1 MLFQRF
7 FFKFLH
13 IDPRALE
20 QAREARL
27 KSCMRVIQSKGHL
40 HQRMVTIVMNGLPR
54 AGKTTTKERLVGHNK
69 QLLEVSPSTGV
80 VEPSLKVTITELP
93 RSSAMASGSQ
103 WSLLSLNDESLHLV
117 NAVLI
122 EAGKLKKSKSR
133 LVSVLSDITRVRRA
147 YRGDPIPLHSSSRAT
162 KQLPASQSTSPQVAS
177 KATTADVSQSVYVPP
192 PDQLFDE
199 MLSEQWHKLHTSL
212 EDATIIHF
220 IDTGGQPEF
229 QEILPALLSGPCVS
243 MLLFKL
249 NEQLKQRYPVEYV
262 SRDGRKTEAYITSYS
277 AEDVLFQSLATV
289 ACYGSDTTKADPT
302 HSGSV
307 ALVVGTHS
315 DLATDDN
322 IKEAEES
329 LKEKVEN
336 TQYFKKDMVH
346 YPFPGQLIL
355 PIDNTRR
362 DDRDVQKL
370 RKILEDIIHKR
381 FPRLSLPAPWLLFEI
396 ALRKAGVKILTI
408 TKCQEI
414 AKRYGI
420 TSKKELKEALQF
432 LHQMGMVRYYP
443 NVKDVKDLVICD
455 LQILF
460 DSITNIIVYT
470 FTFRKA
476 GEAGKQKF
484 KKTGRF
490 SLQEFQR
497 LATLKHSDDL
507 LTPEKLVKLLEYLH
521 ILVSISEAGLD
532 EYFMPCVLLTEDL
545 NDTVADSLPYP
556 PLIVSFE
563 CGYCP
568 VGVFSALVVYL
579 LQHSQ
584 KKGSPLKWKIP
595 HGATV
600 YRNKINFLVGHDLNK
615 ITMIARPTY
624 FEVQCDCTATQLHT
638 PVHTSCSHIR
648 RAILDGLAVV
658 IRSRN
663 YTCNTTPLIGF
674 YCHRPQCTPTP
685 HIAICEGKNPSAMM
699 CISSKEPIG
708 LLSSH
713 HIWFGKVLS

>member
-1 MLFQRF
+1 M
-7 FFKFLH
+7 
-13 IDPRALE
+13 
-20 QAREARL
+20 
-27 KSCMRVIQSKGHL
+27 S
-40 HQRMVTIVMNGLPR
+40 
-54 AGKTTTKERLVGHNK
+54 
-69 QLLEVSPSTGV
+69 
-80 VEPSLKVTITELP
+80 
-93 RSSAMASGSQ
+93 
-103 WSLLSLNDESLHLV
+103 
-117 NAVLI
+117 
-122 EAGKLKKSKSR
+122 
-133 LVSVLSDITRVRRA
+133 
-147 YRGDPIPLHSSSRAT
+147 
-162 KQLPASQSTSPQVAS
+162 
-177 KATTADVSQSVYVPP
+177 P
-192 PDQLFDE
+192 PDELFDE
-199 MLSEQWHKLHTSL
+199 VLTEHWNTLHTSL

-229 QEILPALLSGPCVS
+229 QEILPALLSGSCIS

-249 NEQLKQRYPVEYV
+249 HEQLKQRYQVEYV
-262 SRDGRKTEAYITSYS
+262 SRDGTKSEPYMTSYTV
-277 AEDVLFQSLATV
+277 EDVLFQSLATV
-289 ACYGSDTTKADPT
+289 ACYGSETTKPDPT

-315 DLATDDN
+315 DLAT
-322 IKEAEES
+322 EYQLLAAENS
-329 LKEKVEN
+329 LKKKVEN
-336 TQYFKKDMVH
+336 AQYFEKDMVH
-346 YPFPGQLIL
+346 YTFPGQLIL
-355 PIDNTRR
+355 PINNTRK
-362 DDRDVQKL
+362 DDKDVQKL
-370 RKILEDIIHKR
+370 RRVLEDIIHKR

-408 TKCQEI
+408 KECQDI

-443 NVKDVKDLVICD
+443 NVKEVKDLVICD

-497 LATLKHSDDL
+497 LATLKHSNHL
-507 LTPEKLVKLLEYLH
+507 LPPEKLVKLLEYLH
-521 ILVSISEAGLD
+521 ILVSICEPGLD
-532 EYFMPCVLLTEDL
+532 EYFMPCVLQTEDL
-545 NDTVADSLPYP
+545 NDTVVDSLPYP

-579 LQHSQ
+579 LQRSQ
-584 KKGSPLKWKIP
+584 RKTSTLKWKIP

-600 YRNKINFLVGHDLNK
+600 HRNKISFLVGYDLNK

-624 FEVQCDCTATQLHT
+624 FEVQYNCPDGQLHT
-638 PVHTSCSHIR
+638 PVHIVCSHIR
-648 RAILDGLAVV
+648 EDILSGLAVV

-674 YCHRPQCTPTP
+674 YCYRPQCTPTP
-685 HIAICEGKNPSAMM
+685 ISEGKNPSAMM
-699 CISSKEPIG
+699 CISLKEPIG
-708 LLSSH
+708 LLPSH
-713 HIWFGKVLS
+713 HVWFGKVLS

>member
-1 MLFQRF
+1 
-7 FFKFLH
+7 
-13 IDPRALE
+13 
-20 QAREARL
+20 
-27 KSCMRVIQSKGHL
+27 
-40 HQRMVTIVMNGLPR
+40 MVTIVMNGLPR
-54 AGKTTTKERLVGHNK
+54 AGKTTTKDRLVGHNQPLSK
-69 QLLEVSPSTGV
+69 VSPSTGV

-117 NAVLI
+117 NAILI
-122 EAGKLKKSKSR
+122 EARKLKKSKSR
-133 LVSVLSDITRVRRA
+133 LVSVLSDINRVRRA
-147 YRGDPIPLHSSSRAT
+147 NRKDPIPFPSSSRAK
-162 KQLPASQSTSPQVAS
+162 KQLPASQSTSPHQVAS

-199 MLSEQWHKLHTSL
+199 MLSEHWNKLHTSL

-243 MLLFKL
+243 MFLFKL
-249 NEQLKQRYPVEYV
+249 HEELKQRYQVEYV
-262 SRDGRKTEAYITSYS
+262 SRDGKKAEPYMTSYS
-277 AEDVLFQSLATV
+277 VEDALFQSLATV
-289 ACYGSDTTKADPT
+289 ACYGSDTTIADPT

-307 ALVVGTHS
+307 ALIVGTHS
-315 DLATDDN
+315 DLASEDN
-322 IKEAEES
+322 IQEAEES

-336 TQYFKKDMVH
+336 AQYFEKDMVH

-362 DDRDVQKL
+362 DDCDVRKL

-381 FPRLSLPAPWLLFEI
+381 FPQLSLRAPWLLFEI
-396 ALRKAGVKILTI
+396 ALCKAGVKILTI

-443 NVKDVKDLVICD
+443 SVKEVKDLVICD

-470 FTFRKA
+470 FTFDKA

-497 LATLKHSDDL
+497 LATLKHSNHL
-507 LTPEKLVKLLEYLH
+507 LPPEKLVKLLEYLH

-532 EYFMPCVLLTEDL
+532 EYFMPCVLQTKDL
-545 NDTVADSLPYP
+545 NNTVVDSLPYP

-584 KKGSPLKWKIP
+584 KKTSTLKWKIP

-600 YRNKINFLVGHDLNK
+600 YRNKISFLVGYDLNK
-615 ITMIARPTY
+615 ITMIAKPTY
-624 FEVQCDCTATQLHT
+624 FEVQYDCPASRLHT
-638 PVHTSCSHIR
+638 PVHTVCSHICED
-648 RAILDGLAVV
+648 ILNGLAVV
-658 IRSRN
+658 IGSRN

-674 YCHRPQCTPTP
+674 YCHRSQCTPTP

-708 LLSSH
+708 LLPSH